1 MAAKSKSLLPHAI
14 EYTTRGWRVHPVKK
28 DKTPILKAWQDRAT
42 TDEEKAQAMWNDHP
56 TAGIG
61 IACGRESNLVVIDID
76 PRHNGNEGLATL
88 VSRYGPLPQTVTVK
102 TGGGGTQLYFAHPG
116 TGKIRNKAKLDK
128 VDGVDVRGDGGYV
141 VAPPSLHPSGNQYE
155 WAGDTENVAD
165 LPEAWAK
172 LLTAEEPIAAEP
184 VPNGQRGKLRTLTM
198 QFIAEGCGEGERNDR
213 LYRAATE
220 LAGAGYSIEEARTKL
235 WLGAQA
241 CKPPIERMEFEA
253 ALTSAYGK
261 PRTPWVDPNDVELV
275 QRDGGAG
282 TSNQKP
288 GEPANGVAGR
298 RSSVAPASMPSV
310 SNIQVIQGRE
320 GEPKTLARDIV
331 DIAANIVEAS
341 GGFPKLCGAEI
352 FALND
357 YNENEIPSDK
367 SVRFM
372 KTHAEFFAWVRTFS
386 DLNWPTRINKGT
398 HSPRPTG
405 GSVTAVSRQ
414 EMLDHL
420 KATTRPVFH
429 AIECLPHV
437 PEIETT
443 FYVPFN
449 LPVGNGDCLREW
461 VDRFNGDEEID
472 FDLFLASVLTPAWG
486 GPCGARPPFIFDNVR
501 GERGS
506 GKTKTVERLCDIYGR
521 RITIDPDAE
530 DWATARARL
539 LDSIDVRCVLIDNVK
554 KKLSGASLE
563 SMMTSPTI
571 DGKKMYVGQAWR
583 PNRLTFF
590 VTANTPSLG
599 EDIADRSVII
609 HVGSPVH
616 GNDWEPWALRFIE
629 DNRLQ
634 LLSDIYT
641 ALRGPTVCRIEPEN
655 RDRWSLWQ
663 DAILARIETGNE
675 CAAFIKARRGA
686 VNTDREDA
694 EDIVHALREEAVAC
708 GNNPDAENIRIPV
721 DRLCDALRQR
731 GLVDRNMGKRA
742 ILTYL
747 SNLTSSGS
755 ALSALVRD
763 SGRRWGRC
771 FVLVAPTLT
780 IDARTELLKDSPTP
794 RTERTQGGRY

>member
-1 MAAKSKSLLPHAI
+1 
-14 EYTTRGWRVHPVKK
+14 
-28 DKTPILKAWQDRAT
+28 
-42 TDEEKAQAMWNDHP
+42 
-56 TAGIG
+56 
-61 IACGRESNLVVIDID
+61 
-76 PRHNGNEGLATL
+76 
-88 VSRYGPLPQTVTVK
+88 
-102 TGGGGTQLYFAHPG
+102 
-116 TGKIRNKAKLDK
+116 
-128 VDGVDVRGDGGYV
+128 
-141 VAPPSLHPSGNQYE
+141 
-155 WAGDTENVAD
+155 
-165 LPEAWAK
+165 
-172 LLTAEEPIAAEP
+172 
-184 VPNGQRGKLRTLTM
+184 
-198 QFIAEGCGEGERNDR
+198 
-213 LYRAATE
+213 
-220 LAGAGYSIEEARTKL
+220 
-235 WLGAQA
+235 
-241 CKPPIERMEFEA
+241 
-253 ALTSAYGK
+253 
-261 PRTPWVDPNDVELV
+261 
-275 QRDGGAG
+275 
-282 TSNQKP
+282 
-288 GEPANGVAGR
+288 
-298 RSSVAPASMPSV
+298 
-310 SNIQVIQGRE
+310 
-320 GEPKTLARDIV
+320 
-331 DIAANIVEAS
+331 
-341 GGFPKLCGAEI
+341 
-352 FALND
+352 
-357 YNENEIPSDK
+357 
-367 SVRFM
+367 
-372 KTHAEFFAWVRTFS
+372 
-386 DLNWPTRINKGT
+386 
-398 HSPRPTG
+398 
-405 GSVTAVSRQ
+405 
-414 EMLDHL
+414 
-420 KATTRPVFH
+420 
-429 AIECLPHV
+429 
-437 PEIETT
+437 
-443 FYVPFN
+443 
-449 LPVGNGDCLREW
+449 
-461 VDRFNGDEEID
+461 
-472 FDLFLASVLTPAWG
+472 
-486 GPCGARPPFIFDNVR
+486 
-501 GERGS
+501 
-506 GKTKTVERLCDIYGR
+506 
-521 RITIDPDAE
+521 
-530 DWATARARL
+530 
-539 LDSIDVRCVLIDNVK
+539 
-554 KKLSGASLE
+554 
-563 SMMTSPTI
+563 MTSPTI